1 MDNLTKIQHHK
12 NMFFIKCFDTKFE
25 LLVRKTL
32 WDNENRY
39 KNNVKNLS
47 AKPDVRN
54 VLEVLLKIITI
65 CKLKNLIRI

>member
-39 KNNVKNLS
+39 KNNVKKS
-47 AKPDVRN
+47 F
-54 VLEVLLKIITI
+54 
-65 CKLKNLIRI
+65 C